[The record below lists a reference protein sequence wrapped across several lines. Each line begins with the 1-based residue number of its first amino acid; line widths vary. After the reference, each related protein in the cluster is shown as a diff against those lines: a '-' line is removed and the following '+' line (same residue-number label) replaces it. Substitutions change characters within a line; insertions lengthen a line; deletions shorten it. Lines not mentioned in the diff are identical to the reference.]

1 MAHITNINVSTVCIN
16 LLFGS
21 LRIRVKY
28 VLGTIRLSLET
39 CVRFELNKY
48 KTTTCSRETDIRVDS
63 VLIHVDSVLI
73 QC

>member
-1 MAHITNINVSTVCIN
+1 MAHITNINVSAVCIN

-48 KTTTCSRETDIRVDS
+48 VIKRRRV
-63 VLIHVDSVLI
+63 LEKRTYVLI